1 MFSSDNSLPRSNGCA
16 ITLRAHKL
24 DLDPVLFVASVIA
37 QERWQIV
44 HIQNQRIHVAVIV
57 VISESRA
64 AARKMFGN
72 AGPHLRRNI
81 LEASIAEILVDQA
94 RVLEGL
100 IEMVV
105 VNLRVNVSIH
115 LKDVLP
121 AIIVIVNKR
130 ASPCDIAV
138 VDSNT
143 GSERN
148 VGESPIAVVVEQ
160 VAGVVS
166 EVGFENVEPAVA
178 LVLRDGDTHPSLLMA
193 ALAAG

>member
-1 MFSSDNSLPRSNGCA
+1 MFSRDNPHPGSDGCA
-16 ITLRAHKL
+16 ITLGAHKL
-24 DLDPVLFVASVIA
+24 NLDPVLLIASVIA

-57 VISESRA
+57 VVTESRA

-72 AGPHLRRNI
+72 ARSHLRRNI

-94 RVLEGL
+94 RILEGL

-121 AIIVIVNKR
+121 AIIVIVTKR
-130 ASPCDIAV
+130 ASPCDIA
-138 VDSNT
+138 
-143 GSERN
+143 
-148 VGESPIAVVVEQ
+148 AV
-160 VAGVVS
+160 
-166 EVGFENVEPAVA
+166 
-178 LVLRDGDTHPSLLMA
+178 
-193 ALAAG
+193 

>member
-1 MFSSDNSLPRSNGCA
+1 
-16 ITLRAHKL
+16 
-24 DLDPVLFVASVIA
+24 
-37 QERWQIV
+37 
-44 HIQNQRIHVAVIV
+44 
-57 VISESRA
+57 
-64 AARKMFGN
+64 
-72 AGPHLRRNI
+72 
-81 LEASIAEILVDQA
+81 
-94 RVLEGL
+94 
-100 IEMVV
+100 MVV

-121 AIIVIVNKR
+121 AIIVIINKR

-148 VGESPIAVVVEQ
+148 VRESPIAIVVVQ

-178 LVLRDGDTHPSLLMA
+178 VVVGDSDTHPGLLMA
-193 ALAAG
+193 AIAVGATSHYSDISESAVMIVLEENAWLRVYSNINIRPPIVIEVIRDRRNGVPRARFQNARLLRNIGKSAVSIVAIENVRVAGKA